1 MDKQLSRKIYQELI
15 NGKMINKYVQ
25 RDGTRSENRL
35 YTELMLTYNLTR
47 YRELYSAIGYELKT
61 LGDAFFLNEVDG
73 DDAISEVAMK
83 IQALIIVM
91 ARGITMLRGR
101 TEALLEDAAG
111 LPREQI
117 EQIGEDD
124 EVQQVLRAASLGRV
138 SLLNDVETVLVVR
151 QVAYWNTR
159 DRLVLTDGGV
169 ALYEHMN
176 ALEEVD
182 HWEVREEA

>member
-1 MDKQLSRKIYQELI
+1 
-15 NGKMINKYVQ
+15 
-25 RDGTRSENRL
+25 
-35 YTELMLTYNLTR
+35 
-47 YRELYSAIGYELKT
+47 
-61 LGDAFFLNEVDG
+61 
-73 DDAISEVAMK
+73 
-83 IQALIIVM
+83 
-91 ARGITMLRGR
+91 MLRGR

>member
-1 MDKQLSRKIYQELI
+1 
-15 NGKMINKYVQ
+15 
-25 RDGTRSENRL
+25 
-35 YTELMLTYNLTR
+35 
-47 YRELYSAIGYELKT
+47 
-61 LGDAFFLNEVDG
+61 
-73 DDAISEVAMK
+73 
-83 IQALIIVM
+83 
-91 ARGITMLRGR
+91 
-101 TEALLEDAAG
+101 
-111 LPREQI
+111 
-117 EQIGEDD
+117 
-124 EVQQVLRAASLGRV
+124 V